1 MLRTKCPAV
10 NPATTSL
17 TNATV
22 QQIVSA
28 VSQAV
33 LASLNVPGSSSTAPE
48 TTSNTQVAEVPL
60 VASHIGKPNTAD
72 ATMQGPV
79 ASAIHSLSGEHLV
92 HVSPPASSGLSKFNS
107 VSIPIDAQVNVKLK
121 AKIWANE
128 HFDFALLLSAGSGDT
143 RYHLSVSSQS
153 GFERWVR

>member
-1 MLRTKCPAV
+1 M
-10 NPATTSL
+10 
-17 TNATV
+17 
-22 QQIVSA
+22 
-28 VSQAV
+28 

-60 VASHIGKPNTAD
+60 VATDIGRPNTAD

-92 HVSPPASSGLSKFNS
+92 HVSPAASSGLSKFNS
-107 VSIPIDAQVNVKLK
+107 VSIPIDAQVNAKLK

-128 HFDFALLLSAGSGDT
+128 YLDFALVIPDIT
-143 RYHLSVSSQS
+143 CLSVLNLVLLCQRFPWNQPKNQS
-153 GFERWVR
+153 PLQVLRRGHLPFRFLLGYIRLNIP